1 MSRVPRIHCPDL
13 PAEGGTVALGEG
25 ASRHLLRV
33 LRLKPGAELRLFD
46 GRGREHRARLAPGGP
61 KSATA
66 RVLDACDALA
76 ESSLRIV
83 LMQGVGRGDRM
94 DLAIQKA
101 TELGVATIVPVLS
114 ARSVVRLTGD
124 RTGRRLAHWQ
134 AVAISACEQ
143 CGRAS
148 VPEIL
153 APASLDAALAALP
166 GDAIRLLPDPGAAEA
181 FVDLP
186 PPDAAL
192 ALLIGPE
199 GGLEAAERRAA
210 VAAGFRPVRLGP
222 RILRT
227 ETAAIAAVT
236 LAQGLWGDL
245 VR

>member
-1 MSRVPRIHCPDL
+1 MSRIPRIHCPDL
-13 PAEGGTVALGEG
+13 PAAGATVALGEA

-46 GRGREHRARLAPGGP
+46 GRGREHRARLTAGAS
-61 KSATA
+61 KSAA
-66 RVLDACDALA
+66 AEVLDACDAAA

-83 LMQGVGRGDRM
+83 LIQGVGRGDRM

-101 TELGVATIVPVLS
+101 TELGVAAIVPVLS
-114 ARSVVRLTGD
+114 ARSVVRLAGA
-124 RTGRRLAHWQ
+124 RAGRRLAHWQ
-134 AVAISACEQ
+134 AVAIGACEQ
-143 CGRAS
+143 CGRAT
-148 VPEIL
+148 VPEIRP
-153 APASLDAALAALP
+153 PAGLDAALAALP
-166 GDAIRLLPDPGAAEA
+166 GDVLRALPDPGAAAA
-181 FVDLP
+181 FADLP
-186 PPDAAL
+186 PPDAGL

-210 VAAGFRPVRLGP
+210 EAAGFRPVRLGP

-245 VR
+245 GR

>member
-1 MSRVPRIHCPDL
+1 MSRIPRIHCPEL
-13 PAEGGTVALGEG
+13 PAEGETVALGEG

-46 GRGREHRARLAPGGP
+46 GGGREHRARLVPGEP
-61 KSATA
+61 KTAAA
-66 RVLDACDALA
+66 RVLDACEGVA
-76 ESSLRIV
+76 ESPLSIV

-101 TELGVATIVPVLS
+101 TELGVAAIVPVLS
-114 ARSVVRLTGD
+114 ARSVVRLAGD
-124 RTGRRLAHWQ
+124 RAGRRLAHWQ

-148 VPEIL
+148 VPDIRP
-153 APASLDAALAALP
+153 PADLDAALAALP
-166 GDAIRLLPDPGAAEA
+166 GDLIRALPDPGAVAA
-181 FVDLP
+181 FADLP
-186 PPDAAL
+186 PPVAGL

-210 VAAGFRPVRLGP
+210 EAAGFRPVRLGP

-245 VR
+245 GR